1 MRAGALLGGVLLA
14 ALAAAQNPQHAQPPP
29 RNEPFD
35 ASTAPCAEARSWVAR
50 DQMGF
55 PISAAAPVVLVHY
68 HFYEDDQTPA
78 WQVINKRTNLLF
90 FLRVAARNAPQNVK
104 IVLTVGG
111 TGLPT
116 VDAFF
121 RSVGYP
127 QDLRE
132 QWGRDLLPPDVVLRA
147 AATSPADLCPRA
159 AVLREFVLGVSPRP
173 DYVLFLNDGVRG
185 PFEPAVGTVARHRSD
200 AAAKKLGLPTWA
212 ARFVS
217 ALRASPEARVIG
229 AVGSCEIDVHVQ
241 SWAMMIDARLAP
253 RFAARYFATC
263 HMDKANAIIVGE
275 IGSCV
280 ETLRANH
287 TILSI
292 WPKLE
297 LAGALRACVHHAP
310 AAVPKTR
317 AQLWQCFNMFS
328 GAPGEGR
335 VPPELDDVVF
345 TKFGGSVWVKLPQS
359 YKDLVVEYTG
369 RALLGNSSASLGGH
383 SPRLALSPR
392 LFEYAL
398 TRPPPPPPPR
408 APPAVKKKPRKA
420 KTRKAKPKP
429 PRAPKHG

>member
-1 MRAGALLGGVLLA
+1 MRAGALLGGLLLA
-14 ALAAAQNPQHAQPPP
+14 ALTAAQKPRHGRPP
-29 RNEPFD
+29 RWHSESFA
-35 ASTAPCAEARSWVAR
+35 ASTAPCAEARSWVAT
-50 DQMGF
+50 DQAAGF
-55 PISAAAPVVLVHY
+55 AISAAAPVILVHY
-68 HFYEDDQTPA
+68 HYFEDEETPA

-90 FLRVAARNAPQNVK
+90 FLRFAARDAPRSVK
-104 IVLTVGG
+104 VVLTVGG

-116 VDAFF
+116 ADAFF
-121 RSVGYP
+121 QSVGYP
-127 QDLRE
+127 QDLHE

-147 AATSPADLCPRA
+147 AATATADLCPRA
-159 AVLREFVLGVSPRP
+159 AVLREFVLGVSTRP

-185 PFEPAVGTVARHRSD
+185 PFEPALGTVARRGRD
-200 AAAKKLGLPTWA
+200 AAAAKLGLPTWA

-229 AVGSCEIDVHVQ
+229 AVGSCEFDVHVQ
-241 SWAMMIDARLAP
+241 SWAMMIDARLAAK
-253 RFAARYFATC
+253 FAANYAATC
-263 HMDKANAIIVGE
+263 EMDKKNAIYYGE
-275 IGSCV
+275 IGACV
-280 ETLRANH
+280 MTLRANH

-383 SPRLALSPR
+383 SPRLA
-392 LFEYAL
+392 EYAL
-398 TRPPPPPPPR
+398 TRPPPPPPPPR
-408 APPAVKKKPRKA
+408 VRKPAVKKKPRKA
-420 KTRKAKPKP
+420 K
-429 PRAPKHG
+429 PRRPRDPKHG